1 LELHVTKELA
11 HALQESLERIGNLDT
26 LVRVVLS
33 GERRNMV
40 PSAERIDIRPVLI
53 KEKLMLQVASNDG
66 RAVTTKNIDFD
77 GKVILDLLDSGFA
90 NILVES
96 TDSAISIRVTKNG
109 EAQIHHEKV
118 SKTQDLNHDRKKERL
133 LDPSDPY
140 LIEVGISDSH
150 GQVKPSRQDKYRQ
163 VEEFLRIL
171 APALE
176 SAISAGQIKTPSIGS
191 PLEIVDLGCG
201 NAYLTF
207 AAHQYL
213 MSKGIP
219 IHVTGIDLREQ
230 ARERNTEIAKKLGIE
245 KSIEFKAEEIARVGG
260 SDVDIAIALHACDTA
275 TDDAIAWAVKSKA
288 GLILVAPCCQH
299 DLQSKLKEIPEPWPL
314 VTKHGILKERLAD
327 ILTDSIRAQIL
338 KLLGYRTDVIE
349 FIGGEHTPKN
359 LLIRGVK
366 TEAKPEQVEITRYQ
380 EMVKELGVSPAL
392 AARLGDGFTF

>member
-1 LELHVTKELA
+1 VTKDLA
-11 HALQESLERIGNLDT
+11 HALEESTERIGNLES

-40 PSAERIDIRPVLI
+40 PPAERIDIRPVLI

-96 TDSAISIRVTKNG
+96 TDSAISIRVTKKG
-109 EAQIHHEKV
+109 EAQIHLEKV

-133 LDPSDPY
+133 LDSGDPY
-140 LIEVGISDSH
+140 LIEVGISDIN
-150 GQVKPSRQDKYRQ
+150 GKVKPSRQDKYRQ

-176 SAISAGQIKTPSIGS
+176 SAISAGQIKTPNPES

-213 MSKGIP
+213 MNKGIP
-219 IHVTGIDLREQ
+219 VHVTGIDIREQ
-230 ARERNTEIAKKLGIE
+230 ARERNSQIAKKLGIE
-245 KSIEFKAEEIARVGG
+245 KSIEFKADEIARVGG
-260 SDVDIAIALHACDTA
+260 THVDIAIALHACDTA
-275 TDDAIAWAVKSKA
+275 TDDAIAWAVKSNA
-288 GLILVAPCCQH
+288 GLVLVAPCCQH

-366 TEAKPEQVEITRYQ
+366 TDAKPEQIEIARYQ
-380 EMVKELGVSPAL
+380 EMQKELGVVPAL
-392 AARLGDGFTF
+392 AERLDDSFTF